1 VVLLTPVL
9 GIMMI
14 GLFVLFSASD
24 GDWDTVSRQIR
35 NFVVGFGVLLVVAQI
50 RLDTVQRW
58 APALYLVALLL
69 LLLIPFFGVGA
80 KGAQRWLSLGFM
92 RFQPSE
98 IMKIAMPLMVA
109 AWVVRHGLPPRP
121 GVTVTAL
128 LIIALPAVAIA
139 TQPDL
144 GTAILV
150 AASGAFVVFMAGV
163 SWWQIISGALAALA
177 CIWPAW
183 LFVLK
188 DYQKQRILTLF
199 DPEAD
204 KLGAGWNIIQSKT
217 AIGSGGWSGKGWLQ
231 GTQSHLDFLP
241 ESQTDFIIA
250 VLAEEWGLRG
260 VLGLVILYGMVVA
273 RGLWISFTAQ
283 TSYGRLLA
291 SAITLTFCVYVI
303 VNMSMVAGI
312 LPVVGVPLPFVSFGG
327 TSIVTLLLGFG
338 ILTAISTEKGS
349 CHDELCPSIVLGAQ
363 GFFDQ
368 RSIVAL
374 AGKWIHDVCACG
386 RLQ

>member
-1 VVLLTPVL
+1 MSEYARFLEGSDRDFSRARSPAERLHLDVVLLIPVL
-9 GIMMI
+9 AIAVV

-24 GDWDTVSRQIR
+24 GDWNTVNRQIR
-35 NFVVGFGVLLVVAQI
+35 NFVVGFGVLLVVAQV
-50 RLDTVQRW
+50 RLDTLERW

-69 LLLIPFFGVGA
+69 LLMIPFFGVGA
-80 KGAQRWLSLGFM
+80 KGAQRWLSLSVI

-98 IMKIAMPLMVA
+98 IMKIAMPLVVA
-109 AWVVRHGLPPRP
+109 AWIVRHGLPPRP
-121 GVTVTAL
+121 GVTVVAL
-128 LIIALPAVAIA
+128 LMIAFPAVTIA
-139 TQPDL
+139 VQPDL

-150 AASGAFVVFMAGV
+150 ATSGMFVVFMAGV
-163 SWWQIISGALAALA
+163 SWWQILSGALAALA

-183 LFVLK
+183 LYLLR

-204 KLGAGWNIIQSKT
+204 RLGAGWNIIQSKT
-217 AIGSGGWSGKGWLQ
+217 AIGSGGWTGKGWLQ

-260 VLGLVILYGMVVA
+260 VLGLLVLYGLVVA

-303 VNMSMVAGI
+303 VNMGMVAGV

-338 ILTAISTEKGS
+338 ILTAISTEKRILS
-349 CHDELCPSIVLGAQ
+349 
-363 GFFDQ
+363 
-368 RSIVAL
+368 
-374 AGKWIHDVCACG
+374 K
-386 RLQ
+386 

>member
-1 VVLLTPVL
+1 MSEYTRFFEGSARDFAKAQTPAERLRLDVLLLLPML
-9 GIMMI
+9 AIMTT

-24 GDWDTVSRQIR
+24 GDWDTVNRQIR
-35 NFVVGFGVLLVVAQI
+35 NFMIGFAVLMVVAQI
-50 RLDTVQRW
+50 RLDTLQRW
-58 APALYLVALLL
+58 APTLYLGALLL
-69 LLLIPFFGVGA
+69 LLLVPFFGVGV
-80 KGAQRWLSLGFM
+80 KGAQRWLSLGFI

-109 AWVVRHGLPPRP
+109 AWVVRQGLPPRP
-121 GVTVTAL
+121 TATVTAL
-128 LIIALPAVAIA
+128 LIIALPAAAIA

-150 AASGAFVVFMAGV
+150 GTSGAFVVFMAGV
-163 SWWQIISGALAALA
+163 SWWQIFSGALAMLA

-183 LFVLK
+183 LFLLR

-204 KLGAGWNIIQSKT
+204 RLGAGWNIIQSKT
-217 AIGSGGWSGKGWLQ
+217 AIGSGGWSGKGYLQ

-250 VLAEEWGLRG
+250 VLAEEWGFRG
-260 VLGLVILYGMVVA
+260 VLLLLLLYGLVVA
-273 RGLWISFTAQ
+273 RGLWISFSAQ

-291 SAITLTFCVYVI
+291 SAITLTFGVYVV
-303 VNMSMVAGI
+303 VNMGMVTGI

-327 TSIVTLLLGFG
+327 TSIVSLLLGFG
-338 ILTAISTEKGS
+338 ILSAISTERR
-349 CHDELCPSIVLGAQ
+349 VL
-363 GFFDQ
+363 
-368 RSIVAL
+368 S
-374 AGKWIHDVCACG
+374 
-386 RLQ
+386 

>member
-1 VVLLTPVL
+1 MPEYSRSLTDSHRGFARSKTPAERLHLDLVLLLPV
-9 GIMMI
+9 IMIMAL

-24 GDWDTVSRQIR
+24 SDWGTVNRQLR
-35 NFVVGFGVLLVVAQI
+35 NFIIGFGVLLAVAQV
-50 RLDTVQRW
+50 RVDTLQRW
-58 APALYLVALLL
+58 APILYVGALLL
-69 LLLIPFFGVGA
+69 LLLVPFFGVGA
-80 KGAQRWLSLGFM
+80 KGAQRWLSLGFI

-98 IMKIAMPLMVA
+98 IMKIAMPLAVA
-109 AWVVRHGLPPRP
+109 AWVVRGGLPPRP
-121 GVTVTAL
+121 SVTLAAIM
-128 LIIALPAVAIA
+128 IIAVPAATIA
-139 TQPDL
+139 FQPDL

-150 AASGAFVVFMAGV
+150 AASGVFVVFMAG
-163 SWWQIISGALAALA
+163 ISGLQILSATLVALAG
-177 CIWPAW
+177 IWPAW
-183 LFVLK
+183 LFLLR

-250 VLAEEWGLRG
+250 VLAEEWGFRG
-260 VLGLVILYGMVVA
+260 VLCLLALYGAAVA
-273 RGLWISFTAQ
+273 RGLWISFSAQ

-291 SAITLTFCVYVI
+291 SAITLTFCVYII

-327 TSIVTLLLGFG
+327 TSIVTLMLGFG
-338 ILTAISTEKGS
+338 ILMAISTEKRIIS
-349 CHDELCPSIVLGAQ
+349 
-363 GFFDQ
+363 
-368 RSIVAL
+368 R
-374 AGKWIHDVCACG
+374 
-386 RLQ
+386 

>member
-1 VVLLTPVL
+1 MSEYTRFLEGSDRDFSRAQTPAERLHLDVVLLTPVL
-9 GIMMI
+9 AIAAM

-24 GDWDTVSRQIR
+24 GDWNTVNRHIR
-35 NFVVGFGVLLVVAQI
+35 NFVVGFGVLLVVAQV
-50 RLDTVQRW
+50 RLDTLERW
-58 APALYLVALLL
+58 APALYLAALLL
-69 LLLIPFFGVGA
+69 LLMIPFFGVGA
-80 KGAQRWLSLGFM
+80 KGAQRWLSLGVI

-98 IMKIAMPLMVA
+98 IMKIAMPLVVA
-109 AWVVRHGLPPRP
+109 AWIVRHGLPPRL
-121 GVTVTAL
+121 GVTVVAL
-128 LIIALPAVAIA
+128 LMIALPAAAIA
-139 TQPDL
+139 VQPDL

-150 AASGAFVVFMAGV
+150 AASGVFVVFMAGV
-163 SWWQIISGALAALA
+163 SWWQILSGALAALA

-183 LFVLK
+183 LYLLR

-204 KLGAGWNIIQSKT
+204 RLGAGWNIIQSKT

-241 ESQTDFIIA
+241 ESQTDFIIS

-260 VLGLVILYGMVVA
+260 VLALLVLYGLVVA

-303 VNMSMVAGI
+303 VNMGMVAGV

-338 ILTAISTEKGS
+338 ILTAISTEKRILS
-349 CHDELCPSIVLGAQ
+349 
-363 GFFDQ
+363 
-368 RSIVAL
+368 R
-374 AGKWIHDVCACG
+374 
-386 RLQ
+386 

>member
-1 VVLLTPVL
+1 MSEYTRFLEGSERDFARTQTPAERLHLDVVLLLPML
-9 GIMMI
+9 AIMTT

-24 GDWDTVSRQIR
+24 GDWGTVNRQIR
-35 NFVVGFGVLLVVAQI
+35 NFLVGFTVLLVVAQI
-50 RLDTVQRW
+50 RLDTLQRW
-58 APALYLVALLL
+58 APTLYLGALLL
-69 LLLIPFFGVGA
+69 LLLVPFFGVGA
-80 KGAQRWLSLGFM
+80 KGAQRWLSLGFI
-92 RFQPSE
+92 RLQPSE

-109 AWVVRHGLPPRP
+109 AWVVRHALPPRP
-121 GVTVTAL
+121 STTVTAL
-128 LIIALPAVAIA
+128 LIIALPAAAIA

-150 AASGAFVVFMAGV
+150 SASGAFVVFMAGV
-163 SWWQIISGALAALA
+163 SWWQIFSGTLAALA

-183 LFVLK
+183 LFLLR

-204 KLGAGWNIIQSKT
+204 RLGAGWNIIQSKT
-217 AIGSGGWSGKGWLQ
+217 AIGSGGWSGKGYLQ
-231 GTQSHLDFLP
+231 GTQSRLDFLP

-260 VLGLVILYGMVVA
+260 VLLLLLLYVLVVS

-291 SAITLTFCVYVI
+291 SAITLTFGVYVV
-303 VNMSMVAGI
+303 VNMGMVAGI

-338 ILTAISTEKGS
+338 ILSAISTEKR
-349 CHDELCPSIVLGAQ
+349 VLS
-363 GFFDQ
+363 
-368 RSIVAL
+368 R
-374 AGKWIHDVCACG
+374 
-386 RLQ
+386 

>member
-1 VVLLTPVL
+1 MSEYTRFFEGSDRDFARAQTPAERLHLDVVLLLPML
-9 GIMMI
+9 AIMTT

-24 GDWDTVSRQIR
+24 GDWGTVNRQIR
-35 NFVVGFGVLLVVAQI
+35 NFVIGFAVLLLVAQI
-50 RLDTVQRW
+50 RLDTLQRW
-58 APALYLVALLL
+58 APTLYLGALLL
-69 LLLIPFFGVGA
+69 LLLVPVFGVGA
-80 KGAQRWLSLGFM
+80 KGAQRWLSLGFI

-98 IMKIAMPLMVA
+98 IMKIAMPLMLA
-109 AWVVRHGLPPRP
+109 AWIVRHSLPPRP
-121 GVTVTAL
+121 STTVTAL
-128 LIIALPAVAIA
+128 LIIALPAAAIA

-150 AASGAFVVFMAGV
+150 GASGAFVVFMAGV
-163 SWWQIISGALAALA
+163 SWWQISSGALAALA

-183 LFVLK
+183 LFLLR
-188 DYQKQRILTLF
+188 DYQKQRILTLL

-204 KLGAGWNIIQSKT
+204 RLGAGWNIIQSKT
-217 AIGSGGWSGKGWLQ
+217 AIGSGGWSGKGFLQ

-260 VLGLVILYGMVVA
+260 VLLLLLLYGLVVA

-291 SAITLTFCVYVI
+291 SAITLTFGVYVV
-303 VNMSMVAGI
+303 VNMGMVAGI

-338 ILTAISTEKGS
+338 ILSAISTEKRILS
-349 CHDELCPSIVLGAQ
+349 
-363 GFFDQ
+363 
-368 RSIVAL
+368 R
-374 AGKWIHDVCACG
+374 
-386 RLQ
+386 

>member
-1 VVLLTPVL
+1 MSEYTRFLEGSDRDFSRAQTPAERLHLDVVLLIPVL
-9 GIMMI
+9 AIAVV

-24 GDWDTVSRQIR
+24 GDWNTVNRQIR
-35 NFVVGFGVLLVVAQI
+35 NFVVGLGVFLVVAQV
-50 RLDTVQRW
+50 RLDTLERW
-58 APALYLVALLL
+58 APALYLAALLL
-69 LLLIPFFGVGA
+69 LLMIPFFGVGA
-80 KGAQRWLSLGFM
+80 KGAQRWLSLGVI

-98 IMKIAMPLMVA
+98 IMKIAMPLVVA
-109 AWVVRHGLPPRP
+109 AWIVRHGLPPRL
-121 GVTVTAL
+121 GVTVVAL
-128 LIIALPAVAIA
+128 LMIALPAAAIA
-139 TQPDL
+139 VQPDL

-150 AASGAFVVFMAGV
+150 AASGVFVVFMAGV
-163 SWWQIISGALAALA
+163 SWWQILSGALAALA

-183 LFVLK
+183 LYLLR

-204 KLGAGWNIIQSKT
+204 RLGAGWNIIQSKT

-260 VLGLVILYGMVVA
+260 VLALLVLYGLVVA

-303 VNMSMVAGI
+303 VNMGMVAGV

-338 ILTAISTEKGS
+338 ILTAISTEKRILS
-349 CHDELCPSIVLGAQ
+349 
-363 GFFDQ
+363 
-368 RSIVAL
+368 R
-374 AGKWIHDVCACG
+374 
-386 RLQ
+386 

>member
-1 VVLLTPVL
+1 MSEYTRFFEGSDRDFAKAQTLTERLRLDVLLLLPML
-9 GIMMI
+9 AIMTT

-24 GDWDTVSRQIR
+24 GDWNTVNRQIR
-35 NFVVGFGVLLVVAQI
+35 NFLIGLAVLMVVAQI
-50 RLDTVQRW
+50 RLDTLQRW
-58 APALYLVALLL
+58 APALYLGALFLLL
-69 LLLIPFFGVGA
+69 LVPFFGVGV
-80 KGAQRWLSLGFM
+80 KGAQRWLSLGFI

-109 AWVVRHGLPPRP
+109 AWVVRYALPPRP
-121 GVTVTAL
+121 TTTVTTL
-128 LIIALPAVAIA
+128 LIIALPAAAIA

-150 AASGAFVVFMAGV
+150 GASGAFVVFMAGV
-163 SWWQIISGALAALA
+163 SWWQIFSGALAALA

-183 LFVLK
+183 LFLLR

-204 KLGAGWNIIQSKT
+204 RLGAGWNIIQSKT
-217 AIGSGGWSGKGWLQ
+217 AIGSGGWSGKGYLQ

-260 VLGLVILYGMVVA
+260 VLLLLLLYGLVVA
-273 RGLWISFTAQ
+273 RGLWISFTTQ

-291 SAITLTFCVYVI
+291 SAITLTFGVYVV
-303 VNMSMVAGI
+303 VNMGMVAGI

-338 ILTAISTEKGS
+338 ILSAISTEKR
-349 CHDELCPSIVLGAQ
+349 VL
-363 GFFDQ
+363 
-368 RSIVAL
+368 
-374 AGKWIHDVCACG
+374 
-386 RLQ
+386 

>member
-1 VVLLTPVL
+1 MSEYTRFLEGSERDFARAQTPAERLHLDVVLLLPML
-9 GIMMI
+9 AIMTT

-24 GDWDTVSRQIR
+24 GDWGTVNRQIR
-35 NFVVGFGVLLVVAQI
+35 NFLVGFAVLLVVAQI
-50 RLDTVQRW
+50 RLDTLQRW
-58 APALYLVALLL
+58 APALYLGALFLLL
-69 LLLIPFFGVGA
+69 LVPFFGVGA
-80 KGAQRWLSLGFM
+80 KGAQRWLSLGFI
-92 RFQPSE
+92 RLQPSE

-109 AWVVRHGLPPRP
+109 AWAVRQALPPRP
-121 GVTVTAL
+121 STTVTAL
-128 LIIALPAVAIA
+128 LIIALPAAAIA

-150 AASGAFVVFMAGV
+150 GASGAFVVFMAGV
-163 SWWQIISGALAALA
+163 SWWQIFSGALAALA

-183 LFVLK
+183 LFLLR

-204 KLGAGWNIIQSKT
+204 RLGAGWNIIQSKT
-217 AIGSGGWSGKGWLQ
+217 AIGSGGWSGKGYLQ
-231 GTQSHLDFLP
+231 GTQSRLDFLP

-260 VLGLVILYGMVVA
+260 VLLLLLLYVLVVA

-291 SAITLTFCVYVI
+291 SAITLTFGVYVV
-303 VNMSMVAGI
+303 VNMGMVAGI

-338 ILTAISTEKGS
+338 ILSAISTERR
-349 CHDELCPSIVLGAQ
+349 VLS
-363 GFFDQ
+363 
-368 RSIVAL
+368 R
-374 AGKWIHDVCACG
+374 
-386 RLQ
+386 

>member
-1 VVLLTPVL
+1 MSEYTRFLEGSGRDFSRPQTPAERLHLDVVLLTPLL
-9 GIMMI
+9 GIMTI

-58 APALYLVALLL
+58 APALYLLALIL

-98 IMKIAMPLMVA
+98 VMKIAMPLMVA

-163 SWWQIISGALAALA
+163 SWWQIISGAVAALA

-260 VLGLVILYGMVVA
+260 VLGLVVLYGIVVA

-283 TSYGRLLA
+283 TSYSRLLA

-338 ILTAISTEKGS
+338 ILTAISTEKRILS
-349 CHDELCPSIVLGAQ
+349 
-363 GFFDQ
+363 
-368 RSIVAL
+368 R
-374 AGKWIHDVCACG
+374 
-386 RLQ
+386 

>member
-1 VVLLTPVL
+1 MSEYARFLEGSDRDFARARTPAERLHLDVVLLAPVL
-9 GIMMI
+9 AIAVV

-24 GDWDTVSRQIR
+24 GDWNTVNRQIR
-35 NFVVGFGVLLVVAQI
+35 NFVVGFGVLLVVAQV
-50 RLDTVQRW
+50 RLDTLERW
-58 APALYLVALLL
+58 APALYLAALLL
-69 LLLIPFFGVGA
+69 LLMIPFFGVGA
-80 KGAQRWLSLGFM
+80 KGAQRWLSLGVI

-98 IMKIAMPLMVA
+98 IMKIAMPLVVA
-109 AWVVRHGLPPRP
+109 AWIVRHGLPPRL
-121 GVTVTAL
+121 GVTVVAL
-128 LIIALPAVAIA
+128 LMIALPAVAIA
-139 TQPDL
+139 VQPDL

-150 AASGAFVVFMAGV
+150 AASGLFVVFMAGV
-163 SWWQIISGALAALA
+163 SWWQILSGALAALA

-183 LFVLK
+183 LYLLR

-204 KLGAGWNIIQSKT
+204 RLGAGWNIIQSKT
-217 AIGSGGWSGKGWLQ
+217 AIGSGGWTGKGWLQ

-260 VLGLVILYGMVVA
+260 VLGLLLLYGLVVA

-303 VNMSMVAGI
+303 VNMGMVAGV

-327 TSIVTLLLGFG
+327 TSIVTLMLGFG
-338 ILTAISTEKGS
+338 ILTAISTEKRILS
-349 CHDELCPSIVLGAQ
+349 
-363 GFFDQ
+363 
-368 RSIVAL
+368 R
-374 AGKWIHDVCACG
+374 
-386 RLQ
+386 

>member
-1 VVLLTPVL
+1 MSEYSRSLADSHQAFARPKTPAERLHLDLVLLLPVVM
-9 GIMMI
+9 IMAM

-24 GDWDTVSRQIR
+24 SDWGAVNRQVR
-35 NFVVGFGVLLVVAQI
+35 NFIIGFGVLLAVAQV
-50 RLDTVQRW
+50 RVDTLQRW
-58 APALYLVALLL
+58 APILYFGALLL
-69 LLLIPFFGVGA
+69 LLLVPFFGVGA
-80 KGAQRWLSLGFM
+80 KGAQRWLSLGFI

-98 IMKIAMPLMVA
+98 IMKIAMPLAVA
-109 AWVVRHGLPPRP
+109 AWVVRGGLPPRP
-121 GVTVTAL
+121 SATLA
-128 LIIALPAVAIA
+128 AIA
-139 TQPDL
+139 IIVIPAATIAFQPDL

-150 AASGAFVVFMAGV
+150 AASGLFVVFMAG
-163 SWWQIISGALAALA
+163 ISGVQILSAALVALAA
-177 CIWPAW
+177 IWPAW
-183 LFVLK
+183 LFLLR

-250 VLAEEWGLRG
+250 VLAEEWGFRG
-260 VLGLVILYGMVVA
+260 VLCLLALYGAAVA
-273 RGLWISFTAQ
+273 RGLWISFSAQ

-291 SAITLTFCVYVI
+291 SAITLTFCVYII

-327 TSIVTLLLGFG
+327 TSIVTLMLGFG
-338 ILTAISTEKGS
+338 ILMAISTEKRIIS
-349 CHDELCPSIVLGAQ
+349 
-363 GFFDQ
+363 
-368 RSIVAL
+368 R
-374 AGKWIHDVCACG
+374 
-386 RLQ
+386 

>member
-1 VVLLTPVL
+1 MSEYTRFFEGSDRDFARAQTPAERLHLDVVLLLPML
-9 GIMMI
+9 AIMTT

-24 GDWDTVSRQIR
+24 GDWDTVNRQIR
-35 NFVVGFGVLLVVAQI
+35 NFVVGFAVLLVVAQF
-50 RLDTVQRW
+50 RLDTLQRW
-58 APALYLVALLL
+58 APTLYLGALLL
-69 LLLIPFFGVGA
+69 LLLVLFFGVGA
-80 KGAQRWLSLGFM
+80 KGAQRWLSLGFI

-109 AWVVRHGLPPRP
+109 AWVVRHALPPRP
-121 GVTVTAL
+121 STTATAL
-128 LIIALPAVAIA
+128 LIIVLPAAAIA

-150 AASGAFVVFMAGV
+150 GASGAFVVFMAGV
-163 SWWQIISGALAALA
+163 SWWQIFSGALAALV

-183 LFVLK
+183 LFLLR

-204 KLGAGWNIIQSKT
+204 RLGAGWNIIQSKT
-217 AIGSGGWSGKGWLQ
+217 AIGSGGWSGKGYLQ

-260 VLGLVILYGMVVA
+260 VLLLLLLYGLVVA

-291 SAITLTFCVYVI
+291 SAITLTFGVYVV
-303 VNMSMVAGI
+303 VNMGMVAGI

-327 TSIVTLLLGFG
+327 TSIVTLLLSFG
-338 ILTAISTEKGS
+338 ILSAISTEKR
-349 CHDELCPSIVLGAQ
+349 VLS
-363 GFFDQ
+363 
-368 RSIVAL
+368 R
-374 AGKWIHDVCACG
+374 
-386 RLQ
+386 

>member
-1 VVLLTPVL
+1 MSEYTRFLEGSTRDFSRPRTPADRLHLDVVLLTPVL

-58 APALYLVALLL
+58 APALYLLALLL
-69 LLLIPFFGVGA
+69 LLLIPVFGVGA
-80 KGAQRWLSLGFM
+80 KGAQRWLSLGFI

-109 AWVVRHGLPPRP
+109 SWVVRHGLPPRP

-163 SWWQIISGALAALA
+163 SWWQIISGTVAALA

-338 ILTAISTEKGS
+338 ILTAISTEKRILS
-349 CHDELCPSIVLGAQ
+349 
-363 GFFDQ
+363 
-368 RSIVAL
+368 R
-374 AGKWIHDVCACG
+374 
-386 RLQ
+386 

>member
-1 VVLLTPVL
+1 MSEFTRFLDGSDRDFARAQTPAERLHLDVVLLLPML
-9 GIMMI
+9 AIMTT

-24 GDWDTVSRQIR
+24 GDWGTVNRQIR
-35 NFVVGFGVLLVVAQI
+35 NFVVGFATLLVVAQI
-50 RLDTVQRW
+50 RLDTLQRW
-58 APALYLVALLL
+58 APTLYLGALLL
-69 LLLIPFFGVGA
+69 LLLVPFFGVGA
-80 KGAQRWLSLGFM
+80 KGAQRWLSLGFI

-109 AWVVRHGLPPRP
+109 AWVVRHALPPRP
-121 GVTVTAL
+121 STTVTAL
-128 LIIALPAVAIA
+128 LIIALPAAAIA

-150 AASGAFVVFMAGV
+150 GASGAFVVFMAGV
-163 SWWQIISGALAALA
+163 SWWQIFSGALAALA

-183 LFVLK
+183 LFLLR

-204 KLGAGWNIIQSKT
+204 RLGAGWNIIQSKT
-217 AIGSGGWSGKGWLQ
+217 AIGSGGWSGKGYLQ

-260 VLGLVILYGMVVA
+260 VLLLLLLYGFVVA

-291 SAITLTFCVYVI
+291 SAITLTFGVYVV
-303 VNMSMVAGI
+303 VNMGMVAGI

-338 ILTAISTEKGS
+338 ILSAISTEKR
-349 CHDELCPSIVLGAQ
+349 VLS
-363 GFFDQ
+363 
-368 RSIVAL
+368 R
-374 AGKWIHDVCACG
+374 
-386 RLQ
+386 

>member
-1 VVLLTPVL
+1 MSEYTRFFEGSDRDFARAQTPAERLHLDVVLLLPML
-9 GIMMI
+9 AIMTT

-24 GDWDTVSRQIR
+24 GDWDTVNRQIR
-35 NFVVGFGVLLVVAQI
+35 NFVVGFAVLLVVAQF
-50 RLDTVQRW
+50 RLDTLQRW
-58 APALYLVALLL
+58 APTLYLGALLL
-69 LLLIPFFGVGA
+69 LLLVPFFGVGA
-80 KGAQRWLSLGFM
+80 KGAQRWLSLGFI

-109 AWVVRHGLPPRP
+109 AWVVRHALPPRP
-121 GVTVTAL
+121 STTVTAL
-128 LIIALPAVAIA
+128 LIIVLPAAAIA

-150 AASGAFVVFMAGV
+150 GASGAFVVFMAGV
-163 SWWQIISGALAALA
+163 SWWQILSGALAALV

-183 LFVLK
+183 LFLLR

-204 KLGAGWNIIQSKT
+204 RLGAGWNIIQSKT
-217 AIGSGGWSGKGWLQ
+217 AIGSGGWSGKGYLQ

-260 VLGLVILYGMVVA
+260 VLLLLLLYGSVVA

-291 SAITLTFCVYVI
+291 SAITLTFGVYVV
-303 VNMSMVAGI
+303 VNMGMVAGI

-327 TSIVTLLLGFG
+327 TSIVTLLLSFG
-338 ILTAISTEKGS
+338 ILSAISTEKR
-349 CHDELCPSIVLGAQ
+349 VLS
-363 GFFDQ
+363 
-368 RSIVAL
+368 R
-374 AGKWIHDVCACG
+374 
-386 RLQ
+386 

>member
-1 VVLLTPVL
+1 MSEYTRFFEGSDRDFAKAQTLTKRLRLDVLLLLPML
-9 GIMMI
+9 AIMTT

-24 GDWDTVSRQIR
+24 GDWNTVNRQIR
-35 NFVVGFGVLLVVAQI
+35 NFLIGLAVLMVVAQI
-50 RLDTVQRW
+50 RLDTLQRW
-58 APALYLVALLL
+58 APALYLGALFLLL
-69 LLLIPFFGVGA
+69 LVPFFGVGV
-80 KGAQRWLSLGFM
+80 KGAQRWLSLGFI

-109 AWVVRHGLPPRP
+109 AWVVRYALPPRP
-121 GVTVTAL
+121 TTTVTAL
-128 LIIALPAVAIA
+128 LVIVLPAAAIA

-150 AASGAFVVFMAGV
+150 GASGAFVVFMAGV
-163 SWWQIISGALAALA
+163 SWWQIFSGALAALA

-183 LFVLK
+183 LFLLR

-204 KLGAGWNIIQSKT
+204 RLGAGWNIIQSKT
-217 AIGSGGWSGKGWLQ
+217 AIGSGGWSGKGYLQ

-260 VLGLVILYGMVVA
+260 VLLLLLLYGLVVA
-273 RGLWISFTAQ
+273 RGLWISFTTQ

-291 SAITLTFCVYVI
+291 SAITLTFGVYVV
-303 VNMSMVAGI
+303 VNMGMVAGI

-338 ILTAISTEKGS
+338 ILSAISTEKR
-349 CHDELCPSIVLGAQ
+349 VL
-363 GFFDQ
+363 
-368 RSIVAL
+368 S
-374 AGKWIHDVCACG
+374 
-386 RLQ
+386 

>member
-1 VVLLTPVL
+1 MSEYTRFLEGSTRDFSRPRTPADRLHLDVVLLTPVL

-338 ILTAISTEKGS
+338 ILTAISTEKRILS
-349 CHDELCPSIVLGAQ
+349 
-363 GFFDQ
+363 
-368 RSIVAL
+368 R
-374 AGKWIHDVCACG
+374 
-386 RLQ
+386 

>member
-1 VVLLTPVL
+1 MSEYTRFFEGSDRDFAKAQTLTERLRLDVLLLLPML
-9 GIMMI
+9 AIMTT

-24 GDWDTVSRQIR
+24 GDWNTVNRQIR
-35 NFVVGFGVLLVVAQI
+35 NFLIGLAVLMVVAQI
-50 RLDTVQRW
+50 RLDTLQRW
-58 APALYLVALLL
+58 APALYLGALFLLL
-69 LLLIPFFGVGA
+69 LVPFFGVGV
-80 KGAQRWLSLGFM
+80 KGAQRWLSLGFI

-109 AWVVRHGLPPRP
+109 AWVVRYALPPRP
-121 GVTVTAL
+121 TTTVTTL
-128 LIIALPAVAIA
+128 LIIALPAAAIA

-150 AASGAFVVFMAGV
+150 GASGAFVVFMAGV
-163 SWWQIISGALAALA
+163 SWWQIFSGALAALA

-183 LFVLK
+183 LFLLR
-188 DYQKQRILTLF
+188 DYQKQRVLTLF

-204 KLGAGWNIIQSKT
+204 RLGAGWNIIQSKT
-217 AIGSGGWSGKGWLQ
+217 AIGSGGWSGKGYLQ

-260 VLGLVILYGMVVA
+260 VLLLLLLYGLVVA
-273 RGLWISFTAQ
+273 RGLWISFTTQ

-291 SAITLTFCVYVI
+291 SAITLTFGVYVV
-303 VNMSMVAGI
+303 VNMGMVAGI

-338 ILTAISTEKGS
+338 ILSAISTEKR
-349 CHDELCPSIVLGAQ
+349 VL
-363 GFFDQ
+363 
-368 RSIVAL
+368 
-374 AGKWIHDVCACG
+374 
-386 RLQ
+386 

>member
-1 VVLLTPVL
+1 MSEFTRFLDGSDRDFARAQTPAERLHLDVLLLVPML
-9 GIMMI
+9 AIMTM

-24 GDWDTVSRQIR
+24 GDWGTVNRQIR
-35 NFVVGFGVLLVVAQI
+35 NFVVGFATLLVVAQI
-50 RLDTVQRW
+50 RLDTLQRW
-58 APALYLVALLL
+58 APTLYLGALLL
-69 LLLIPFFGVGA
+69 LLLVPFFGVGA
-80 KGAQRWLSLGFM
+80 KGAQRWLSLGFI

-98 IMKIAMPLMVA
+98 IMKIVMPLMVA
-109 AWVVRHGLPPRP
+109 AWVVRRALPPRP
-121 GVTVTAL
+121 STTVTAL
-128 LIIALPAVAIA
+128 LIIALPAAAIA

-150 AASGAFVVFMAGV
+150 GASGAFVVFMAGV
-163 SWWQIISGALAALA
+163 SWWQIFSGALAALA

-183 LFVLK
+183 LFLLR

-204 KLGAGWNIIQSKT
+204 RLGAGWNIIQSKT
-217 AIGSGGWSGKGWLQ
+217 AIGSGGWSGKGYLQ

-260 VLGLVILYGMVVA
+260 VLLLLLLYGLVVA

-291 SAITLTFCVYVI
+291 SAITLTFGVYVV
-303 VNMSMVAGI
+303 VNMGMVAGI

-338 ILTAISTEKGS
+338 ILSAISTEKR
-349 CHDELCPSIVLGAQ
+349 VLS
-363 GFFDQ
+363 
-368 RSIVAL
+368 R
-374 AGKWIHDVCACG
+374 
-386 RLQ
+386 

>member
-1 VVLLTPVL
+1 MSEYTRFLEGSERDFARTQTPAERLHLDVVLLLPML
-9 GIMMI
+9 AIMTT

-24 GDWDTVSRQIR
+24 GDWGTVNRQIR
-35 NFVVGFGVLLVVAQI
+35 NFLVGFAVLLVVAQI
-50 RLDTVQRW
+50 RLDTLQRW
-58 APALYLVALLL
+58 APTLYIGALLL
-69 LLLIPFFGVGA
+69 LLLVPFFGVGA
-80 KGAQRWLSLGFM
+80 KGAQRWLSLGFI
-92 RFQPSE
+92 RLQPSE

-109 AWVVRHGLPPRP
+109 AWVVRHALPPRLST
-121 GVTVTAL
+121 TVTAL
-128 LIIALPAVAIA
+128 LIIAIPAAAIA

-150 AASGAFVVFMAGV
+150 GASGAFVVFMAGV
-163 SWWQIISGALAALA
+163 SWWQIFSGALVALA

-183 LFVLK
+183 LFLLR

-217 AIGSGGWSGKGWLQ
+217 AIGSGGWSGKGYLQ
-231 GTQSHLDFLP
+231 GTQSRLDFLP

-260 VLGLVILYGMVVA
+260 VLLLLLLYVLVVS

-291 SAITLTFCVYVI
+291 SAITLTFGVYVV
-303 VNMSMVAGI
+303 VNMGMVAGI

-338 ILTAISTEKGS
+338 ILSAISTEKR
-349 CHDELCPSIVLGAQ
+349 VLS
-363 GFFDQ
+363 
-368 RSIVAL
+368 R
-374 AGKWIHDVCACG
+374 
-386 RLQ
+386 

>member
-1 VVLLTPVL
+1 MSEYTRFLEGSERDFARAQTPAERLHLDVVLLLPML
-9 GIMMI
+9 AIMTT

-24 GDWDTVSRQIR
+24 GDWGTGNRQVR
-35 NFVVGFGVLLVVAQI
+35 NFLVGFAVLLVVAQI
-50 RLDTVQRW
+50 RLDTLQRW
-58 APALYLVALLL
+58 APTLYLGALLL
-69 LLLIPFFGVGA
+69 LLLVPFFGVGA
-80 KGAQRWLSLGFM
+80 KGAQRWLSLGFI
-92 RFQPSE
+92 RLQPSE

-109 AWVVRHGLPPRP
+109 AWVVRHALPPRP
-121 GVTVTAL
+121 STTVTAL
-128 LIIALPAVAIA
+128 LIIALPAAAIA

-150 AASGAFVVFMAGV
+150 SASGAFVVFMAGV
-163 SWWQIISGALAALA
+163 SWWQIFSGTLAALA

-183 LFVLK
+183 LFLLR

-204 KLGAGWNIIQSKT
+204 RLGAGWNIIQSKT
-217 AIGSGGWSGKGWLQ
+217 AIGSGGWSGKGYLQ
-231 GTQSHLDFLP
+231 GTQSRLDFLP

-260 VLGLVILYGMVVA
+260 VLLLLLLYVLVVA

-291 SAITLTFCVYVI
+291 SAITLTFGVYVV
-303 VNMSMVAGI
+303 VNMGMVAGI

-338 ILTAISTEKGS
+338 ILSAISTEKR
-349 CHDELCPSIVLGAQ
+349 VLS
-363 GFFDQ
+363 
-368 RSIVAL
+368 R
-374 AGKWIHDVCACG
+374 
-386 RLQ
+386 